1 MHARSTG
8 PYSLVTQQPLGGI
21 NFSNLYQQI
30 NQSNGDILTIGGII
44 SALLPYLFVV
54 AGLLLLLYL
63 VFGGFGLLTSRGDPK
78 AVQIAK
84 ERITFALVG
93 FIVVFVSYWIVQ
105 IIGVVLGPLRVIE
118 LPLKKL
124 LNPL

>member
-1 MHARSTG
+1 MEIA
-8 PYSLVTQQPLGGI
+8 QI
-21 NFSNLYQQI
+21 NFNELYQQM
-30 NQSNGDILTIGGII
+30 NQSGGDINFTDANGNALTLGAII

-63 VFGGFGLLTSRGDPK
+63 VFGGFSLLTSRGDPK

-93 FIVVFVSYWIVQ
+93 FIVIFVSYWIVQ
-105 IIGVVLGPLRVIE
+105 FVGTILGIE
-118 LPLKKL
+118 AIQDIFG
-124 LNPL
+124 